1 MNINDTGKGMEQML
15 HIVDNVPMASCLMND
30 ECKVIHSN
38 RGVASLFLLDD
49 PEDFGVNFETLSPP
63 FQSDG
68 VNSMDKVK
76 ALLHECLKSG
86 RTTTFDWLHCTPD
99 KELVPTLVTMLRV
112 IVEGNYY
119 LQLFYE
125 DMRETMQTRQNER
138 ITKQRL
144 QIMLDS
150 CPLACGIVDQH
161 FNVIECNQEV
171 INLFGLMDKQ
181 MFMHRFFELSPEY
194 QPDGRL
200 SRQKALDKLKQAC
213 EAGRA
218 HYEWLHHSL
227 NSQPIPCEV
236 TMVRVRTDI
245 SDLILVYIHD
255 LRAIK
260 ESMEMVEK
268 MESIAY
274 TDELTKLFTRRY
286 FMENS
291 EAALTVCK
299 ELDNPFHIIMCD
311 LDRFK
316 SVNDTYGHLIGD
328 EVLKIASARMGNVTR
343 KGTVLARYGGEEF
356 IIMLTEM
363 SYDAAV
369 KTAQRIQRTIEESRF
384 MIKGLGID
392 ITVSL
397 GMSTLSSKEET
408 LNDLIFKADT
418 ALYTAKRTGRNK
430 VVEYI
435 VAEQNGELVMK

>member
-1 MNINDTGKGMEQML
+1 MSEHLDLGMEQVL
-15 HIVDNVPMASCLMND
+15 KIIHGVPMASCLMD
-30 ECKVIHSN
+30 ENYKVVHAN
-38 RGVASLFLLDD
+38 NNVATLFALDGAD
-49 PEDFGVNFETLSPP
+49 DFGVYFDSLSPP
-63 FQSDG
+63 FQPDG
-68 VNSMDKVK
+68 VASADKAK
-76 ALLHECLKSG
+76 ILIQECLETGK
-86 RTTTFDWLHCTPD
+86 TLNFDWLHCNLERD
-99 KELVPTLVTMLRV
+99 LVPTLNTLVRV
-112 IVEGNYY
+112 KIEGK
-119 LQLFYE
+119 FYVQVFYQ
-125 DMRETMQTRQNER
+125 DMRETQQQRQNER

-150 CPLACGIVDQH
+150 CPLACGIVDSH

-171 INLFGLMDKQ
+171 MNLFGLLDKQ
-181 MFMHRFFELSPEY
+181 VFMHRFFELSPEY

-200 SRQKALDKLKQAC
+200 SKQKALDKLKLAC

-218 HYEWLHHSL
+218 HYEWLHQSL
-227 NSQPIPCEV
+227 SGQPIPCEV
-236 TMVRVRTDI
+236 TMVRMRMDEGDSV
-245 SDLILVYIHD
+245 LVYIHD

-286 FMENS
+286 FMENA
-291 EAALTVCK
+291 ETALTVCK
-299 ELDNPFHIIMCD
+299 ELKQPFHIVMCD

-343 KGTVLARYGGEEF
+343 KGTILARYGGEEF
-356 IIMLTEM
+356 IMILTEM
-363 SYDAAV
+363 PYDAAV
-369 KTAQRIQRTIEESRF
+369 KTAQRIQKTIEESRF

-392 ITVSL
+392 VTVSV
-397 GMSTLSSKEET
+397 GVSTLSGSEEN
-408 LNDLIFKADT
+408 LSDLIFKADT

-435 VAEQNGELVMK
+435 IAEANGELVMK